1 MKCLIPNTCVKLFGR
16 AIHCLSKI
24 GDELYFEGLKDGLAL
39 RTVNS
44 SRSAYACFIFNKIF
58 FDDYEQECDQL
69 QSSNG
74 SELLKCKMTMKSC
87 LAIFKSLATI
97 EKTVEKC
104 KIEFK
109 PDDCRMV
116 FALYCKHGITKTHNL
131 TYQEC
136 ESLQAVFSKELCPN
150 QIIAQ
155 SKVMQET
162 VTNFPTSCA
171 EITLNV
177 SPEKVSIK
185 NYVDDEPDP
194 TKVVHTEMTLVPDE
208 FDDFQI
214 GIDTQVTFCL
224 KELRSILAFSE
235 FVNQPIAIYFEHT
248 GKPIVFSMSNDIA
261 YVCDFVMATLAET
274 EAGAT
279 QQAMNTTASTNKS
292 SVNANRKSIIQNK
305 SIDHTNTT
313 PSKKYNVPKNQ
324 QIPDA
329 NISRNR
335 DVSKQLVSDT
345 QQGINNTNVEIEE
358 NCSMEYPANVTKNK
372 LKTVVELPSQKSIKP
387 APSRTISS
395 TKEKFLALQKER
407 KRTKTHSTVH
417 NSQVV
422 PNHLEVM
429 EQNFTNVDA
438 SNDSFFSESFPYQQ
452 EMVRS
457 LEKVT
462 SPTLTQRGKLNS
474 SLLKTTISE
483 HNDHDIMNE
492 NGDDVLMSTPP
503 PKKIFRSSFFG
514 SEKITISQ
522 KSKETNQGKE
532 NVVLLAAD
540 TDDDSD

>member
-1 MKCLIPNTCVKLFGR
+1 MKCLIPNRCVKLFGR

-58 FDDYEQECDQL
+58 FDEYEQECDQL

-74 SELLKCKMTMKSC
+74 GELLKCKMTMKSC

-150 QIIAQ
+150 QITAQ

-162 VTNFPTSCA
+162 VTNFPVSCA

-177 SPEKVSIK
+177 SPEQVRIK

-235 FVNQPIAIYFEHT
+235 FVNQPMAIYFEHT
-248 GKPIVFSMSNDIA
+248 GKPIVFSMSNDTA

-279 QQAMNTTASTNKS
+279 QQTMNTAVNINKS
-292 SVNANRKSIIQNK
+292 SFNANRKSTIKNK
-305 SIDHTNTT
+305 SIDQTSTT
-313 PSKKYNVPKNQ
+313 TSKKDNDPKNQ
-324 QIPDA
+324 QIPAAD
-329 NISRNR
+329 ISRNR
-335 DVSKQLVSDT
+335 DVSKQVVSDT
-345 QQGINNTNVEIEE
+345 QQEINNTTIEIEQ
-358 NCSMEYPANVTKNK
+358 NCSMEYRASVTKNK
-372 LKTVVELPSQKSIKP
+372 LKTVVDLPSQKSIKP
-387 APSRTISS
+387 LSGRTISS

-407 KRTKTHSTVH
+407 KRTKTYSTVH

-422 PNHLEVM
+422 PNHLEVV
-429 EQNFTNVDA
+429 EQNFVEQNVDA

-457 LEKVT
+457 LEKMT
-462 SPTLTQRGKLNS
+462 SPTLTQRAKLNS
-474 SLLKTTISE
+474 SLLKTNIAE
-483 HNDHDIMNE
+483 HNDHDIINE
-492 NGDDVLMSTPP
+492 CGDDVLMSTPP

-514 SEKITISQ
+514 SEKISMSQ
-522 KSKETNQGKE
+522 KSKDQGKE

>member
-305 SIDHTNTT
+305 SIDHTSTT

-395 TKEKFLALQKER
+395 TKEKFLAL
-407 KRTKTHSTVH
+407 
-417 NSQVV
+417 
-422 PNHLEVM
+422 
-429 EQNFTNVDA
+429 
-438 SNDSFFSESFPYQQ
+438 
-452 EMVRS
+452 
-457 LEKVT
+457 
-462 SPTLTQRGKLNS
+462 
-474 SLLKTTISE
+474 
-483 HNDHDIMNE
+483 
-492 NGDDVLMSTPP
+492 
-503 PKKIFRSSFFG
+503 
-514 SEKITISQ
+514 
-522 KSKETNQGKE
+522 
-532 NVVLLAAD
+532 
-540 TDDDSD
+540 

>member
-1 MKCLIPNTCVKLFGR
+1 MKCLIPNRCVKLFGR

-58 FDDYEQECDQL
+58 FDEYEQECDQL

-74 SELLKCKMTMKSC
+74 GELLKCKMTMKSC

-150 QIIAQ
+150 QITAQ

-162 VTNFPTSCA
+162 VTNFPVSCT

-177 SPEKVSIK
+177 SPEQVRIK

-235 FVNQPIAIYFEHT
+235 FVNQPMAIYFEHT
-248 GKPIVFSMSNDIA
+248 GKPIVFSMSNDTA

-279 QQAMNTTASTNKS
+279 QQTMNTAVNTNKS
-292 SVNANRKSIIQNK
+292 SFNANRKSTIKNK
-305 SIDHTNTT
+305 SIDQTSTT
-313 PSKKYNVPKNQ
+313 TSKKDNDPKNQ
-324 QIPDA
+324 QIPAAD
-329 NISRNR
+329 ISRNR
-335 DVSKQLVSDT
+335 DVSKQVVSDT
-345 QQGINNTNVEIEE
+345 QQEINNTNIEIEQ
-358 NCSMEYPANVTKNK
+358 NCSMEYPASVTKNK
-372 LKTVVELPSQKSIKP
+372 LKTVVDLPSQKSIKP
-387 APSRTISS
+387 LSGRTISS

-407 KRTKTHSTVH
+407 KRTKTYSIVH

-422 PNHLEVM
+422 PNHLEVV
-429 EQNFTNVDA
+429 EQNFVEQNVDA

-457 LEKVT
+457 LEKMT
-462 SPTLTQRGKLNS
+462 SPTLTQRAKLNS
-474 SLLKTTISE
+474 SLLKTNIAE
-483 HNDHDIMNE
+483 HNDHDIINE
-492 NGDDVLMSTPP
+492 CGDDVLMSTPP

-514 SEKITISQ
+514 SEKISMSQ
-522 KSKETNQGKE
+522 KSKDQGKE